1 MNYKEFSIER
11 IQEIQKIYASEGWS
25 AYLNDEEKLKRAFLQ
40 SLSLYGAF
48 DDNQLV
54 GFIRCVGDGE
64 HILLVQDLIVLPKYR
79 QKGIE
84 NPTFSICLGTIQRC
98 TNVPRRHYYNRRRS
112 QLFLSTLRNEKIG
125 RRANG
130 ILLPIRI
137 FSSGI
142 IRKQI
147 PQRKTNE
154 DRLFSFKSI
163 LIHRKGFDEC
173 IRYGIFAAIFSSF
186 QFTSGFPKRRL
197 SIMLSLSL

>member
-1 MNYKEFSIER
+1 M
-11 IQEIQKIYASEGWS
+11 
-25 AYLNDEEKLKRAFLQ
+25 
-40 SLSLYGAF
+40 
-48 DDNQLV
+48 
-54 GFIRCVGDGE
+54 
-64 HILLVQDLIVLPKYR
+64 LVQDLIVLPKYR

-84 NPTFSICLGTIQRC
+84 NSTFSICLGTIQRC
-98 TNVPRRHYYNRRRS
+98 TKVPRRHYYNRRRS

-130 ILLPIRI
+130 ILLQIRI
-137 FSSGI
+137 FLSGI

-197 SIMLSLSL
+197 SIMLLLSAISAQFVYRLLNFEALEHLHRADVQFLSPVPNRVLLHPNHDFLIYPP

>member
-1 MNYKEFSIER
+1 MNYKEFSSER

-25 AYLNDEEKLKRAFLQ
+25 AYLNDEEKLKMAFLQ
-40 SLSLYGAF
+40 SLYLYGAF

-84 NPTFSICLGTIQRC
+84 NPTFSIYLGTIQRC
-98 TNVPRRHYYNRRRS
+98 TNVPRRHYHNRRRS

-130 ILLPIRI
+130 ILLQIRI
-137 FSSGI
+137 FLSGI

-154 DRLFSFKSI
+154 DRLFPPKAFLSTGRA
-163 LIHRKGFDEC
+163 LMNV
-173 IRYGIFAAIFSSF
+173 FAMAFLQRFSL
-186 QFTSGFPKRRL
+186 L
-197 SIMLSLSL
+197 SNLLPVFLSEDYL